1 MGLDWYPM
9 DSYSPGDG
17 DAEQYWPEPWVGPK
31 GQHKCGACGR
41 FLTKGGTCS
50 LVQMTY
56 REGSPYGYE
65 HR

>member
-1 MGLDWYPM
+1 MGLDFYPM
-9 DSYSPGDG
+9 DSFSPGDG
-17 DAEQYWPEPWVGPK
+17 DVELWPEPWEGPK

-56 REGSPYGYE
+56 RYGSPAGYE